1 MTDLSSSPRQIA
13 RPPAGAD
20 PSETMGDVLASIR
33 RLIAQG
39 DVGPTRREP
48 DPTRRPAPAE
58 QPPHPVSAGIAPA
71 FVRSPRLE
79 SGEPAPLRLHRD
91 ALIPPAEVSA
101 VPFGGRDDAPPP
113 RPARLRLAT
122 PTDASADEAPAIAT
136 GGNRMARILR
146 AASFPDDVQGE
157 PRAVIAESDSPALAP
172 HIAAIAES
180 EGPAL
185 ARQPVPVIIREDRLE
200 TPQAASA
207 TALAP
212 ATQAVA
218 PAATPDPQPQVSG
231 NSISAPPAERTEARK
246 PQRPV
251 EDAGDTTA
259 LHLFAPADEDIPN
272 GSILRSLLREAIRQE
287 LQGEMGG
294 RFSRNLRR
302 VIRQEV
308 AYAIAEAT
316 RSMERG

>member
-13 RPPAGAD
+13 RPPTGAD

-39 DVGPTRREP
+39 DVGPARREP

-58 QPPHPVSAGIAPA
+58 QPPRPVSAGIAPA

-91 ALIPPAEVSA
+91 ALIPPAEVPA
-101 VPFGGRDDAPPP
+101 VPLGGQDDAPPP

-146 AASFPDDVQGE
+146 AASFPDDAQAE
-157 PRAVIAESDSPALAP
+157 PRGIVPESDNLTLAP
-172 HIAAIAES
+172 
-180 EGPAL
+180 PA
-185 ARQPVPVIIREDRLE
+185 VPVTFHEGEVE
-200 TPQAASA
+200 TPQAEASTAPDPALASA
-207 TALAP
+207 TP
-212 ATQAVA
+212 TVA
-218 PAATPDPQPQVSG
+218 PAAIPDPQPPVSG
-231 NSISAPPAERTEARK
+231 NSINAAPPERTAARNA
-246 PQRPV
+246 PRPV

-316 RSMERG
+316 RSRQQG